1 MITESWFVNINNRC
15 PALALWPTLYIFNTY
30 RKSSFSSLFL
40 PLQKKI
46 RERRWWSINF
56 KRIVYKTIFGLG
68 NSKMRRRGPR
78 TAERLRMTKKGKKEI
93 KLAHERSW
101 EMISYMRWEK
111 LRGFFCRYLRKGFG
125 RNATREEIKRSRLAF
140 RLTNDLKQT
149 HENRVEVWIDDKRM
163 FGFWNFAVVGRR
175 SRFGHFSVA
184 FFLRSVH
191 SFDGPWTRARSPGR
205 ERKHTHFVE
214 GEVPH

>member
-1 MITESWFVNINNRC
+1 
-15 PALALWPTLYIFNTY
+15 
-30 RKSSFSSLFL
+30 
-40 PLQKKI
+40 
-46 RERRWWSINF
+46 
-56 KRIVYKTIFGLG
+56 
-68 NSKMRRRGPR
+68 MRRRGPR

-184 FFLRSVH
+184 FFFFEERSFVWW
-191 SFDGPWTRARSPGR
+191 SMNASAVTGP
-205 ERKHTHFVE
+205 RKKTHISSKEKCLINE
-214 GEVPH
+214 GGSEE